1 MSFDVDVTPQ
11 AFDAL
16 PSISNEAFDRLVE
29 LLSNKLGNDPLA
41 CSRRAVHPAIA
52 RPGNVYFDGFEL
64 SGRAYLF
71 AAYFWIQRE
80 ARIVIWDLQLTVE
93 HVS

>member
-16 PSISNEAFDRLVE
+16 PSLSNEAFDRLIE
-29 LLSNKLGNDPLA
+29 LLSNKLGSDPLT
-41 CSRRAVHPAIA
+41 CSRRAVHPVVA

-64 SGRAYLF
+64 AGFVYLF
-71 AAYFWIQRE
+71 AAYFWIERE
-80 ARIVIWDLQLTVE
+80 TRIVIWDLQ
-93 HVS
+93 VSAERAP

>member
-1 MSFDVDVTPQ
+1 MSFEVDVTPQ

-29 LLSNKLGNDPLA
+29 LLTTKLGEHPLS
-41 CSRRAVHPAIA
+41 CSRRAVHPAVA

-71 AAYFWIQRE
+71 AAYFWIERE
-80 ARIVIWDLQLTVE
+80 SRVVNWDLQLTVE
-93 HVS
+93 RMP